1 VTDFLRRNPVSNQ
14 HATISVPS
22 LKLAVPLRADAL
34 PADLVPP
41 DGPAGEPTLDVVLEG
56 GSLTVRAKLNGKN
69 LRKNMRLIAEQ
80 GPDNVAVVL
89 QGALK
94 SPARVGEPFVLESAG
109 LLVNVKTPKP
119 GPEAT
124 QKEGG

>member
-1 VTDFLRRNPVSNQ
+1 VPKQ
-14 HATISVPS
+14 HATITVPFF
-22 LKLAVPLRADAL
+22 KLAVPLRAAQL
-34 PADLVPP
+34 PPDLVPA
-41 DGPAGEPTLDVVLEG
+41 DGPAGEPILDVMLEG

-69 LRKNMRLIAEQ
+69 LRRNLKTIAEQ

-89 QGALK
+89 QGTLRAGTG
-94 SPARVGEPFVLESAG
+94 AGGPFVLESAG